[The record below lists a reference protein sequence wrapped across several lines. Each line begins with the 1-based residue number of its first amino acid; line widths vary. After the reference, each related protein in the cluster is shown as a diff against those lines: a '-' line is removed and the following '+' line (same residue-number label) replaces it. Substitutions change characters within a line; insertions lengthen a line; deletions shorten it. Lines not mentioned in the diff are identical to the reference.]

1 MRACSDPLLLLAG
14 RIVFEEGGLHSYDR
28 VVQTIRARNLVHIVE
43 LGGETLAVK
52 QYALHDDV
60 GLRRVRR
67 ELGVLCR
74 LTHPNIVQVRVS
86 RCIALCVVLRWVC
99 ADAPGVV
106 LWAGAARAPAALH
119 VLH

>member
-1 MRACSDPLLLLAG
+1 MCATVRACSDPLLLLLAG

-28 VVQTIRARNLVHIVE
+28 VVRTIRARNLVHIVE
-43 LGGETLAVK
+43 QGGETLAVK

-86 RCIALCVVLRWVC
+86 RCIALCWV
-99 ADAPGVV
+99 
-106 LWAGAARAPAALH
+106 ALGG
-119 VLH
+119 

>member
-1 MRACSDPLLLLAG
+1 M
-14 RIVFEEGGLHSYDR
+14 FEEGGLHSYDR
-28 VVQTIRARNLVHIVE
+28 VVRTIRARNLVHIVE
-43 LGGETLAVK
+43 QGGETLAVK

-86 RCIALCVVLRWVC
+86 RCFALCCVALGFVV
-99 ADAPGVV
+99 DTPGFV

>member
-1 MRACSDPLLLLAG
+1 M
-14 RIVFEEGGLHSYDR
+14 YDR
-28 VVQTIRARNLVHIVE
+28 VVRTICGRDPNRIHIVE

-52 QYALHDDV
+52 QYLLPDPAS
-60 GLRRVRR
+60 LRRVRR

-86 RCIALCVVLRWVC
+86 GCIVLCCTVLGFALTCRYF
-99 ADAPGVV
+99 V
-106 LWAGAARAPAALH
+106 LWAGAARAPAGLH